1 MLDQVVG
8 GVGGKAGVEG
18 CGGLCGQVLD
28 HSLSRWQILKKCKIL
43 TLLFGIQNNF
53 TKPKFKSF
61 HLYNLSFSEQAI

>member
-28 HSLSRWQILKKCKIL
+28 HSLSRWQILKKCM
-43 TLLFGIQNNF
+43 FC
-53 TKPKFKSF
+53 
-61 HLYNLSFSEQAI
+61 